1 MRSRKPS
8 WRSRTPETDAEHGV
22 PADSLPR
29 FAWSL
34 AAERQA
40 VRRQEP
46 ACGRSGRICRCRRLG
61 ESARFASFSKATRVG
76 NRHMFTRNRS
86 GRSRNSGSI
95 PLRWHRPAG
104 FPLPIF
110 GRSSVSCWRIESGFW
125 RPGMSSSVVEANPRA
140 QDVLVSEDEL
150 TVSLAD
156 GRRVSVPLAWFP
168 RLLHASPAQRSNWQ
182 LLGDGE
188 GIHWPDVDEDLSVAG
203 ILRGTPAPTK
213 SR

>member
-1 MRSRKPS
+1 
-8 WRSRTPETDAEHGV
+8 
-22 PADSLPR
+22 
-29 FAWSL
+29 
-34 AAERQA
+34 
-40 VRRQEP
+40 
-46 ACGRSGRICRCRRLG
+46 
-61 ESARFASFSKATRVG
+61 
-76 NRHMFTRNRS
+76 
-86 GRSRNSGSI
+86 
-95 PLRWHRPAG
+95 
-104 FPLPIF
+104 
-110 GRSSVSCWRIESGFW
+110 
-125 RPGMSSSVVEANPRA
+125 MSSSVVEANPRA

-150 TVSLAD
+150 TVSLVD